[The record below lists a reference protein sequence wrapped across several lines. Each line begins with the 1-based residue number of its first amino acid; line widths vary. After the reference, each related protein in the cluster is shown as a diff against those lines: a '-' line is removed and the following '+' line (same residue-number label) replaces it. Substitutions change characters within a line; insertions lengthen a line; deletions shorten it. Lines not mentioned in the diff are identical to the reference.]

1 MVKIIQLTFSG
12 WSFKQTVLLVTALFR
27 SILRLAQSCFKSY
40 SLILTH
46 PVNDNVKS
54 HKEYYLNALSF

>member
-1 MVKIIQLTFSG
+1 MHRCNYSKGLTA
-12 WSFKQTVLLVTALFR
+12 VLLVTALFR